1 MGYPR
6 RCRLCRT
13 DYTTAGR
20 AEDWQVTLCT
30 DPGGS
35 PSRRHP
41 ERQGRRLLLRCLLC
55 GGAYWWDDV
64 GDVGRPV
71 APAAGVGSQR

>member
-20 AEDWQVTLCT
+20 AEDWQVALRI

-35 PSRRHP
+35 PSHRHP

-55 GGAYWWDDV
+55 GGEYGGTTSAM
-64 GDVGRPV
+64 
-71 APAAGVGSQR
+71 VGSALPRRSE